1 MVPKLT
7 LNNSIHGAA
16 LLAVTA
22 VNALGHVDI
31 VTGRPAAS
39 VHTLFRLNSDSL
51 GRADGLAELAGN
63 AAFLAG
69 GIATQGMLTAETGRD
84 GTLLE
89 GVEDGVPVAW
99 KDIRLGHLSRR
110 DVHVDS
116 QVDLRWAEV
125 LLQHNIHAAEQLSHE
140 EVLGGLVDGGL
151 GALIPALGR
160 GQTEAGMRGSR
171 WGGCAGRREREV
183 CGRADG
189 HEGGAA
195 VGDQPRDRSGGSHG
209 WEEGI

>member
-51 GRADGLAELAGN
+51 GRTDGLAELAGN

-69 GIATQGMLTAETGRD
+69 GIATQGVLTAETGRD

-89 GVEDGVPVAW
+89 GVEDGVPVAR
-99 KDIRLGHLSRR
+99 KDIRLGHLRPVGVESLGCPCR
-110 DVHVDS
+110 
-116 QVDLRWAEV
+116 QP
-125 LLQHNIHAAEQLSHE
+125 
-140 EVLGGLVDGGL
+140 GGLTVGGST
-151 GALIPALGR
+151 APTR
-160 GQTEAGMRGSR
+160 HTCR
-171 WGGCAGRREREV
+171 
-183 CGRADG
+183 GRAR
-189 HEGGAA
+189 
-195 VGDQPRDRSGGSHG
+195 P
-209 WEEGI
+209 